1 MPPVGYAPC
10 THDAVLFARRPGT
23 DEGRLEDLGSMNTRT
38 RTIASFFSV
47 GMAAM
52 LLGAVVTTQM
62 RPQAAMARSPEPASA
77 AVPSRPL
84 GAPSLEI
91 FRDIAHGA
99 TPGVVNINTKKLVKG
114 QRGGSFRDFFGDDMF
129 DRFFGPQGPQG
140 QGPQPRGGDS
150 ETQRSLGSGF
160 VVDKDGYILTNRHV
174 VEGADQISV
183 TLSSG
188 RTYEAK
194 LVGKDAR
201 TDVALIKIEP
211 KEPLT
216 ILSLGNSDQTDVA
229 EWVMA
234 IGNPFG
240 LWTDGTAGGPSVT
253 VGVVSFKGRS
263 LGLGVRGTAV
273 DMIQTDASINPG
285 NSGGPLINT
294 RGEVIGINTMIITNG
309 PQQSSGVGF
318 AVPIN
323 VAKEILPQLRSRGR
337 VIRGWLGVSIQ
348 DVTEALARSY
358 HLKEAKGA
366 IIADVNE
373 GSPAD
378 KAGLKP
384 DDVVIAVDG
393 REVRDRSELTN
404 YIASRAP
411 DTTVHLKILRNGA
424 EKDVSVT
431 LGTFPEEGLTRAAD
445 GRSESEGR
453 SHQGMSL
460 QNLSPDLAAELQLPR
475 GFKGV
480 VVTQVEPGG
489 NAEDA
494 GLQRGDVI
502 VSVNGNTVENV
513 DDVEKE
519 LARAKADGVARLRFR
534 RVNQY
539 TFTTLRLS

>member
-1 MPPVGYAPC
+1 
-10 THDAVLFARRPGT
+10 
-23 DEGRLEDLGSMNTRT
+23 MNTRT

-47 GMAAM
+47 AMAAM

-62 RPQAAMARSPEPASA
+62 RPQPALARSADPAA
-77 AVPSRPL
+77 AAAIPARPL
-84 GAPSLEI
+84 GPPTLET

-114 QRGGSFRDFFGDDMF
+114 QRNPFRDFFGDDML

-140 QGPQPRGGDS
+140 QGQGRGP
-150 ETQRSLGSGF
+150 EMEAQRSLGSGF

-216 ILSLGNSDQTDVA
+216 VLSLGNSDQTDVA

-337 VIRGWLGVSIQ
+337 VIRGWLGVQIQ
-348 DVTEALARSY
+348 PVTEALARSY

-366 IIADVNE
+366 IIADVTD

-384 DDVVIAVDG
+384 DDVVIGVDG
-393 REVRDRSELTN
+393 REVRDNSDLTS
-404 YIASRAP
+404 YIASRPP
-411 DTTVHLKILRNGA
+411 DSTVHLRILRNGA
-424 EKDVSVT
+424 EKEVGVT
-431 LGTFPEEGLTRAAD
+431 LGTFPEEGITRAD

-453 SHQGMSL
+453 SHQGMTL
-460 QNLSPDLAAELQLPR
+460 QDLTSDLASELQLPR

-502 VSVNGNTVENV
+502 VSVNGETVDSVN
-513 DDVEKE
+513 DVEKQ
-519 LARAKADGVARLRFR
+519 LDKAKADGVARIRFR
-534 RVNQY
+534 RGSLY
-539 TFTTLRLS
+539 SFTTLRLN

>member
-1 MPPVGYAPC
+1 
-10 THDAVLFARRPGT
+10 
-23 DEGRLEDLGSMNTRT
+23 MNTRT

-47 GMAAM
+47 AMAAM

-62 RPQAAMARSPEPASA
+62 KPQAAMARSPEPATA

-84 GAPSLEI
+84 GPPTLET
-91 FRDIAHGA
+91 FRDIAHGV
-99 TPGVVNINTKKLVKG
+99 TGGVVNINTKKLVKG
-114 QRGGSFRDFFGDDMF
+114 QRSGSFRDFFGDDMF

-140 QGPQPRGGDS
+140 QGPQRGPDT
-150 ETQRSLGSGF
+150 EAQRALGSGF

-174 VEGADQISV
+174 IDGADQISV
-183 TLSSG
+183 TLSNG

-194 LVGKDAR
+194 LIGKDAR

-211 KEPLT
+211 KETLT
-216 ILSLGNSDQTDVA
+216 TLPLGNSDATDVA

-240 LWTDGTAGGPSVT
+240 LWADGQVGGPSVT
-253 VGVVSFKGRS
+253 VGVVSFKGRA
-263 LGLGVRGTAV
+263 LPLGVRGTAV

-323 VAKEILPQLRSRGR
+323 VAKEILPQLRTKGR

-411 DTTVHLKILRNGA
+411 DTTVHLKVLRNGA

-534 RVNQY
+534 RGNQY

>member
-1 MPPVGYAPC
+1 
-10 THDAVLFARRPGT
+10 
-23 DEGRLEDLGSMNTRT
+23 MNTRT

-47 GMAAM
+47 AMAAM

-62 RPQAAMARSPEPASA
+62 KPQAAMARSAEPTSA

-84 GAPSLEI
+84 GPPTLET
-91 FRDIAHGA
+91 FRDIAHGV
-99 TPGVVNINTKKLVKG
+99 TPGVVNINTKKLIKG
-114 QRGGSFRDFFGDDMF
+114 QRSGSFRDFFGDDMF
-129 DRFFGPQGPQG
+129 DRFFGPQG
-140 QGPQPRGGDS
+140 QGPQQRGGDA
-150 ETQRSLGSGF
+150 ETQRALGSGF

-174 VEGADQISV
+174 IDGADQISV

-188 RTYEAK
+188 KTYEAK

-211 KEPLT
+211 KEALT
-216 ILSLGNSDQTDVA
+216 VLTLGNSDATDVA

-240 LWTDGTAGGPSVT
+240 LWADGQVGGPSVT
-253 VGVVSFKGRS
+253 VGVVSFKGRNMQ
-263 LGLGVRGTAV
+263 LTRNTGV

-294 RGEVIGINTMIITNG
+294 KGEVIGINTMIITNG

-323 VAKEILPQLRSRGR
+323 VAKEILPQLRSKGR
-337 VIRGWLGVSIQ
+337 VIRGWLGVYIQ
-348 DVTEALARSY
+348 PVTEALARSY

-366 IIADVNE
+366 IIADVTE

-384 DDVVIAVDG
+384 DDVVIGVDG
-393 REVRDRSELTN
+393 REVRDNSDLTS
-404 YIASRAP
+404 YIASRPP
-411 DTTVHLKILRNGA
+411 DTTVHLKVLRNGA
-424 EKDVSVT
+424 EKDVAVT
-431 LGTFPEEGLTRAAD
+431 LGTFNEEGLTRAD
-445 GRSESEGR
+445 GRSDSEGR

-460 QNLSPDLAAELQLPR
+460 QNLSSDLAAELQLPR

-502 VSVNGNTVENV
+502 VSVNGSTVDSV

-519 LARAKADGVARLRFR
+519 LAKAKADGVARLRFR
-534 RVNQY
+534 RGNQY

>member
-1 MPPVGYAPC
+1 
-10 THDAVLFARRPGT
+10 
-23 DEGRLEDLGSMNTRT
+23 MNTRT

-47 GMAAM
+47 AMAAM

-62 RPQAAMARSPEPASA
+62 RPQAAMARSPEPAAA
-77 AVPSRPL
+77 AVPARPL
-84 GAPSLEI
+84 GPPTLET
-91 FRDIAHGA
+91 FRDIAHGV
-99 TPGVVNINTKKLVKG
+99 TGGVVNINTKKLVRG
-114 QRGGSFRDFFGDDMF
+114 QRGANFRDFFGDDMF

-140 QGPQPRGGDS
+140 QRGPDA

-174 VEGADQISV
+174 VQDADQISV
-183 TLSSG
+183 TLANG

-211 KEPLT
+211 KEALT
-216 ILSLGNSDQTDVA
+216 VLPLGNSDQTDVA

-240 LWTDGTAGGPSVT
+240 LWADGQVGGPSVT

-263 LGLGVRGTAV
+263 IPLGVVRGTAV

-323 VAKEILPQLRSRGR
+323 VAKEILPQLRSKGR
-337 VIRGWLGVSIQ
+337 VIRGWLGVQIQ
-348 DVTEALARSY
+348 PVTEALARSY

-366 IIADVNE
+366 IIADVTE

-378 KAGLKP
+378 KAGLRP
-384 DDVVIAVDG
+384 DDVVVGVDG
-393 REVRDRSELTN
+393 REVRDNSDLTG
-404 YIASRAP
+404 YIASRPP
-411 DTTVHLKILRNGA
+411 DTTVHLKVLRGGA
-424 EKDVSVT
+424 EKDVAVT
-431 LGTFPEEGLTRAAD
+431 LGIFPEEGVMRAD
-445 GRSESEGR
+445 GRSDGEGR
-453 SHQGMSL
+453 SHQGMTL
-460 QNLSPDLAAELQLPR
+460 QDLSPDLASELQLPR

-480 VVTQVEPGG
+480 VVTQVEAGG

-502 VSVNGNTVENV
+502 VSINGETVDSV
-513 DDVEKE
+513 GDVEKHLE
-519 LARAKADGVARLRFR
+519 KAKADGVARIRFR
-534 RVNQY
+534 RNGQY
-539 TFTTLRLS
+539 SLTTLRLN

>member
-1 MPPVGYAPC
+1 
-10 THDAVLFARRPGT
+10 
-23 DEGRLEDLGSMNTRT
+23 MNTRT

-47 GMAAM
+47 AMAAM

-62 RPQAAMARSPEPASA
+62 RPQPALARSADPAA
-77 AVPSRPL
+77 AAAIPARPL
-84 GAPSLEI
+84 GPPTLET

-114 QRGGSFRDFFGDDMF
+114 QRNPFRDFFGDDML

-140 QGPQPRGGDS
+140 QGQGRGP
-150 ETQRSLGSGF
+150 EMEAQRSLGSGF

-174 VEGADQISV
+174 IEGADQISV
-183 TLSSG
+183 TLASG
-188 RTYEAK
+188 RTYDAK

-216 ILSLGNSDQTDVA
+216 ILNLGNSDQADVG

-240 LWTDGTAGGPSVT
+240 LWADGQVGGPSVT
-253 VGVVSFKGRS
+253 VGVVSYKGRG
-263 LGLGVRGTAV
+263 LTLGVRGTAV

-285 NSGGPLINT
+285 NSGGPLLNT

-323 VAKEILPQLRSRGR
+323 VAKEILPQLRTRGK
-337 VIRGWLGVSIQ
+337 VIRGWLGVQIQ
-348 DVTEALARSY
+348 PVTEALARSY
-358 HLKEAKGA
+358 HLKDAKGA
-366 IIADVNE
+366 IIADVTD

-384 DDVVIAVDG
+384 DDVVIGVDG
-393 REVRDRSELTN
+393 REVRDNSDLTG
-404 YIASRAP
+404 YIASRPP
-411 DTTVHLKILRNGA
+411 DSTVHLKILRNGT

-431 LGTFPEEGLTRAAD
+431 LGTFPEEGLTRADA
-445 GRSESEGR
+445 RAESEGR
-453 SHQGMSL
+453 SHQGMTL
-460 QNLSPDLAAELQLPR
+460 QNLTSDLAAELQLPR

-480 VVTQVEPGG
+480 VVTQVEAGG
-489 NAEDA
+489 NADDA

-502 VSVNGNTVENV
+502 VSVNGETVDSV
-513 DDVEKE
+513 GDVEKQLE
-519 LARAKADGVARLRFR
+519 KAKADGVARIRFR
-534 RVNQY
+534 RGNQY
-539 TFTTLRLS
+539 SFTTLRLS